1 MSFLRVTAA
10 GATNIPDLGI
20 SLAAGVHVLSNQ
32 FSVDEL
38 YKSKDLEAL
47 IQAST
52 LTVELDYGVG
62 FSAVSAANYTNRDT
76 LATFMNLYE
85 ITNED
90 TNEKLINGSDVGAL
104 HSHDAKYFTKAQL
117 QSTTNGSS
125 GASLIGI
132 DQTPAFT
139 NFTPTSGTI
148 QGALE
153 GIDSALGGM
162 NPTLDDI
169 YANDPDKILDVN
181 NGDLNLRSNNVD
193 DIIISRKSGVDSQS
207 MIQTDVASNEVILGS
222 LASGALS
229 QVNVRVKKDL
239 IVEGNIQY
247 TGKLTDTTVNNLE
260 VTNNRITLNDG
271 QVADV
276 DAFLES
282 SRPVAGA
289 NAQIKWNETTDRW
302 EAGVAGTVY
311 EIASHK
317 RSEVVTG
324 IWEMQGGAST
334 DPNEYFT
341 NKAAAPSTNLGSA
354 TQIPMAVISNEF
366 AVLDKTR
373 SKWLGMSRSNLDFV
387 GRDST
392 NNSNEYL
399 RFGGAFTSNQSSGR
413 LERNMTLVGIAVQ
426 TNGTETWT
434 ARVRKNGNLTN
445 LASLAVTAA
454 DGSQETTT
462 NVDFNAGD
470 KIEVYCDGSGINRP
484 VVRLIFAPRFA

>member
-10 GATNIPDLGI
+10 GNVDIPDLGVT
-20 SLAAGVHVLSNQ
+20 LTAGVHILSNQ

-38 YKSKDLEAL
+38 YKSKDLEGL

-52 LTVELDYGVG
+52 LSVELDYGIG
-62 FSAVSAANYTNRDT
+62 FTAVAAANYTNRDT
-76 LATFMNLYE
+76 LASFINIYE
-85 ITNED
+85 ISNQDANEALVAGGD
-90 TNEKLINGSDVGAL
+90 AGAL
-104 HSHDAKYFTKAQL
+104 HNHNGAYFTKAQL
-117 QSTTNGSS
+117 QSTVDGSS

-139 NFTPTSGTI
+139 NFTPTSGTV

-153 GIDSALGGM
+153 GINAALGAI
-162 NPTLDDI
+162 NPTLDDVF
-169 YANDPDKILDVN
+169 ANDPDKILNVVGADLDFKTDLSAMVN
-181 NGDLNLRSNNVD
+181 
-193 DIIISRKSGVDSQS
+193 ISREDGVDYQKFLEADPTS
-207 MIQTDVASNEVILGS
+207 DELVLGYG
-222 LASGALS
+222 AVGALNPI
-229 QVNVRVKKDL
+229 NVRIKNDL

-247 TGKLTDTTVNNLE
+247 TGTITDTTVNNLE
-260 VTNNRITLNDG
+260 VTNNKITLNQG

-282 SRPVAGA
+282 SRPVAGS

-317 RSEVVTG
+317 RNEVATG
-324 IWEMQGGAST
+324 IWEFQGGAST
-334 DPNEYFT
+334 DPNEYLT
-341 NKAAAPSTNLGSA
+341 DKAAAPSTNLGSA
-354 TQIPMAVISNEF
+354 TQIPVAMIANEF

-373 SKWLGMSRSNLDFV
+373 TKWLGMSRSNLDFV
-387 GRDST
+387 GRDNA
-392 NNSNEYL
+392 NNTNEYL

-413 LERNMTLVGIAVQ
+413 LERNMVLVGIAVQ

-454 DGSQETTT
+454 SGSQETTT

-484 VVRLIFAPRFA
+484 VVRLIFAPRY